1 MKIAGHFPKIVS
13 VLALRVT
20 SNFIGTP
27 EIKMLSVAL
36 LSQSKKSGCG
46 IAYSSP
52 CIAGDNI
59 LNGLEGFVGFC
70 KVL

>member
-1 MKIAGHFPKIVS
+1 M
-13 VLALRVT
+13 
-20 SNFIGTP
+20 
-27 EIKMLSVAL
+27 KMLSVAL

-46 IAYSSP
+46 IAQSSP

-59 LNGLEGFVGFC
+59 LNGLEGFVGFF